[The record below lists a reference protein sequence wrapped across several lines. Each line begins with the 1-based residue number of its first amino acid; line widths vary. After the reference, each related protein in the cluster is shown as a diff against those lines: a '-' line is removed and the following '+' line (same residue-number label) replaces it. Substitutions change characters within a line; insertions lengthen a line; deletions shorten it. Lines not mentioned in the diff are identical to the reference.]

1 MTSHFVYII
10 YSKQADHYY
19 IGQSEDLNRRLI
31 EHNSHLYQE
40 SFTKVASDWELVM
53 SLRCASKR
61 QAIKIETH
69 IKKNKSRKY
78 VEDCIRYPEI
88 CQKLL
93 VKYSDENQ

>member
-1 MTSHFVYII
+1 MAVHFVYILF
-10 YSKQADHYY
+10 SHQADRYY
-19 IGQSEDLNRRLI
+19 IGQTEDTDRRLI

-40 SFTKVASDWELVM
+40 SFTKVASDWVMVM
-53 SLRCASKR
+53 SLTCTSKR

-69 IKKNKSRKY
+69 IKKNKSKKY